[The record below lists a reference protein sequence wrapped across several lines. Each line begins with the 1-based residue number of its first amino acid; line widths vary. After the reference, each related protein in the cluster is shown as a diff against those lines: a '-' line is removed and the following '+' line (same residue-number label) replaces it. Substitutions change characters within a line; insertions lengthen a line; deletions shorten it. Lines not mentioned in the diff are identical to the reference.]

1 MDTGCGLT
9 ETLMVAVANLSL
21 LAVHS
26 GLWRDSWRWERCSVG
41 SWSKETAGGPGILE
55 EHGKE
60 GEKLRWRNGFYKRLA
75 LNYGIPQLV
84 HLVLI
89 VRNRAFQL
97 GMLFTL
103 LSVPL
108 Q

>member
-9 ETLMVAVANLSL
+9 ETFMVAIANLSL

-26 GLWRDSWRWERCSVG
+26 GLWRDYWKCEQCSVG

-55 EHGKE
+55 EHEKE
-60 GEKLRWRNGFYKRLA
+60 EKLKWRNGFYKRLA

-103 LSVPL
+103 LSMLLP
-108 Q
+108 